1 MAEADLSTKTPVIDA
16 LINRNSTPPRLMGD
30 TPASRADIERML
42 AAAVSAPDHGAV
54 RPWRFHIIS
63 GAAREKLGELFA
75 DALLEREPFAPTAA
89 IEKEK
94 GRPLRAPLI
103 IAVCA
108 KVDPSRAPKVP
119 VVEQVVATAAAM
131 EHLVLAANELG
142 YGAIVLTGRN
152 AHDPMVR
159 RAFGL
164 EGEDELVGFVY
175 IGDTAGPA
183 PAKPRPDPSEFT
195 SEWSG

>member
-1 MAEADLSTKTPVIDA
+1 MPVADHTPAELLLDR
-16 LINRNSTPPRLMGD
+16 LINRNSMPPRLMGEQG
-30 TPASRADIERML
+30 PSRAEISRML
-42 AAAVSAPDHGAV
+42 AAAVSAPDHGKV
-54 RPWRFHIIS
+54 RPWRFHIVE
-63 GAAREKLGELFA
+63 GAARVALGELFA
-75 DALLEREPFAPTAA
+75 KALLEREPFAPTEA

-108 KVDPSRAPKVP
+108 KVDPSRGAKVP

-131 EHLVLAANELG
+131 EHLVLAANALG

-159 RAFGL
+159 RAFDL
-164 EGEDELVGFVY
+164 DGEDELVGFVY
-175 IGDTAGPA
+175 IGAGDEPA
-183 PAKPRPDPSEFT
+183 PAKPRPDPDEFT
-195 SEWSG
+195 SDWTG